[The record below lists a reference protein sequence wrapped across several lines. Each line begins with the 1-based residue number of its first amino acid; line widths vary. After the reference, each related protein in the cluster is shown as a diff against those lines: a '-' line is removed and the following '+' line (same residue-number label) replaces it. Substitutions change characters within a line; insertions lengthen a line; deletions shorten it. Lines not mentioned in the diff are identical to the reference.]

1 MGTASGDGLSHTQ
14 SVFENQINMKLLL
27 ILLPLATAVSI
38 KIISYSATEEK
49 HNHEMQG
56 VPGEAVIGEFSFKAP
71 DTGDAVYKLTY
82 TADMDGFQAM
92 GDHLPVPVIMDPVP
106 EPELP
111 AMVDYTPEVAAAR
124 AEFLRAQ
131 EEIMARNAA
140 LDAENMVDEE
150 VEVEDMRRKRREAEP
165 VVVPTHANVL
175 PTTYHHLAGAYPIYQ
190 TSVYN
195 PYLSYPLHQVRAP
208 IISHPLYTAAGGS
221 SYPIYRIIPQFATD
235 VSASIEE
242 GDDEPAALAL

>member
-1 MGTASGDGLSHTQ
+1 MGRGLSHTQ
-14 SVFENQINMKLLL
+14 SVFQIQINMKFLLF
-27 ILLPLATAVSI
+27 LLPLATAVPI

-49 HNHEMQG
+49 HNHEMEG
-56 VPGEAVIGEFSFKAP
+56 VPGEAVMGEFSFKAP
-71 DTGDAVYKLTY
+71 AT
-82 TADMDGFQAM
+82 

-106 EPELP
+106 EQELP

-131 EEIMARNAA
+131 EEIMARHAA
-140 LDAENMVDEE
+140 EDAENMVDDEGM
-150 VEVEDMRRKRREAEP
+150 EVEDMRRKRREAEP

-175 PTTYHHLAGAYPIYQ
+175 PATYHHLAGAYPIYQ

-208 IISHPLYTAAGGS
+208 ILNHPVYSSSHPIS
-221 SYPIYRIIPQFATD
+221 RILPQVATH
-235 VSASIEE
+235 V
-242 GDDEPAALAL
+242 P

>member
-1 MGTASGDGLSHTQ
+1 MGVL
-14 SVFENQINMKLLL
+14 EIQINMKLLL
-27 ILLPLATAVSI
+27 LLLPLATAVPI

-49 HNHEMQG
+49 HNHEMEG
-56 VPGEAVIGEFSFKAP
+56 VPGEAVMGEFSFKAP

-106 EPELP
+106 DPELP

-131 EEIMARNAA
+131 EEIMARHAA
-140 LDAENMVDEE
+140 EDAENIVDDEAM
-150 VEVEDMRRKRREAEP
+150 EVEDMRRKRRDAEP
-165 VVVPTHANVL
+165 VVI
-175 PTTYHHLAGAYPIYQ
+175 PTTYHHLSYPVYQ

-208 IISHPLYTAAGGS
+208 ILSHPVYTAAG
-221 SYPIYRIIPQFATD
+221 SYPIYRIIPQVATD
-235 VSASIEE
+235 VSATVEE
-242 GDDEPAALAL
+242 GDDEP

>member
-1 MGTASGDGLSHTQ
+1 MG
-14 SVFENQINMKLLL
+14 INMKLLL
-27 ILLPLATAVSI
+27 LLLPLATAVPV
-38 KIISYSATEEK
+38 KIISYSATEEQAV

-56 VPGEAVIGEFSFKAP
+56 VPGEAALGEFSFKAP

-92 GDHLPVPVIMDPVP
+92 GDHLPVSVIMDPVP
-106 EPELP
+106 GPELP

-131 EEIMARNAA
+131 EEIMARHAA
-140 LDAENMVDEE
+140 EDAEVE

-165 VVVPTHANVL
+165 VVIPTHANVL

-195 PYLSYPLHQVRAP
+195 PYLSYPLHQ
-208 IISHPLYTAAGGS
+208 
-221 SYPIYRIIPQFATD
+221 
-235 VSASIEE
+235 
-242 GDDEPAALAL
+242 

>member
-1 MGTASGDGLSHTQ
+1 MGTASGDGLSHTWG
-14 SVFENQINMKLLL
+14 VLAIQINMKLLL
-27 ILLPLATAVSI
+27 ILLPLATAVPI

-131 EEIMARNAA
+131 EEIMARHAA
-140 LDAENMVDEE
+140 MDAENMKDDE

-175 PTTYHHLAGAYPIYQ
+175 PTTYHHLTGAYPIYQ
-190 TSVYN
+190 ASVYN
-195 PYLSYPLHQVRAP
+195 PYLS
-208 IISHPLYTAAGGS
+208 
-221 SYPIYRIIPQFATD
+221 
-235 VSASIEE
+235 
-242 GDDEPAALAL
+242 

>member
-1 MGTASGDGLSHTQ
+1 MGTASGDGLSHTWG
-14 SVFENQINMKLLL
+14 VLENQINMKLLL
-27 ILLPLATAVSI
+27 ILLPLATAVPI

-92 GDHLPVPVIMDPVP
+92 GDHLPVSVIMDPVP

-131 EEIMARNAA
+131 EEIMARHAA
-140 LDAENMVDEE
+140 EDAVNMMDDEAM
-150 VEVEDMRRKRREAEP
+150 EVEDMRRRRREADP
-165 VVVPTHANVL
+165 VVIPTHANVIPTHANILPTHANIL
-175 PTTYHHLAGAYPIYQ
+175 PTTYHHLAGAYPVYQ
-190 TSVYN
+190 
-195 PYLSYPLHQVRAP
+195 
-208 IISHPLYTAAGGS
+208 
-221 SYPIYRIIPQFATD
+221 
-235 VSASIEE
+235 
-242 GDDEPAALAL
+242 

>member
-1 MGTASGDGLSHTQ
+1 MGVEGLSHTWG
-14 SVFENQINMKLLL
+14 VLDIQINMKLLL
-27 ILLPLATAVSI
+27 LLLPLATAVPI

-92 GDHLPVPVIMDPVP
+92 GDHLPVSVIMDPVP

-131 EEIMARNAA
+131 EEIMARHAA
-140 LDAENMVDEE
+140 EDAEVE

-165 VVVPTHANVL
+165 VVIPTHANVL

-195 PYLSYPLHQVRAP
+195 PYLSYPIHQVRAP
-208 IISHPLYTAAGGS
+208 IISHPLYTAAGGT
-221 SYPIYRIIPQFATD
+221 SYPIYRIIPQVATD

>member
-1 MGTASGDGLSHTQ
+1 MGQ
-14 SVFENQINMKLLL
+14 SVLAIQINMKLLL
-27 ILLPLATAVSI
+27 ILLPLATAVPI

-56 VPGEAVIGEFSFKAP
+56 VPGEAVLGEFSFKAP

-92 GDHLPVPVIMDPVP
+92 GDHLPVSVIMDPVP

-131 EEIMARNAA
+131 EEIMVRHAA
-140 LDAENMVDEE
+140 EDAENMVDEE
-150 VEVEDMRRKRREAEP
+150 VEVKDMRRKRREAEP
-165 VVVPTHANVL
+165 VVVPTHTNVL
-175 PTTYHHLAGAYPIYQ
+175 PTTYHHLAGAYPIYHA
-190 TSVYN
+190 SVYN

-208 IISHPLYTAAGGS
+208 IISHPVYTAAAAS
-221 SYPIYRIIPQFATD
+221 SYPIYRIIPQVATD

>member
-1 MGTASGDGLSHTQ
+1 MG
-14 SVFENQINMKLLL
+14 VFENQINMKLLL
-27 ILLPLATAVSI
+27 ILLPLATAVPI

-56 VPGEAVIGEFSFKAP
+56 VPGEAVTGGFSFKAP

-92 GDHLPVPVIMDPVP
+92 GDHLPVSVIMDPVT

-131 EEIMARNAA
+131 EEIMARHAA
-140 LDAENMVDEE
+140 EDAENMMDDEAME
-150 VEVEDMRRKRREAEP
+150 VEMRRKRREAEP
-165 VVVPTHANVL
+165 VVIPTHANVL

-190 TSVYN
+190 ASVYN

-221 SYPIYRIIPQFATD
+221 SYPIYRIIPQVATD

>member
-1 MGTASGDGLSHTQ
+1 MGVLAI
-14 SVFENQINMKLLL
+14 QINMKLLL
-27 ILLPLATAVSI
+27 ILLPLATAVPI

-56 VPGEAVIGEFSFKAP
+56 VPGEAVTGEFSFKAP

-92 GDHLPVPVIMDPVP
+92 GDHLPVSVIMDPVP

-131 EEIMARNAA
+131 EEIMARHAA
-140 LDAENMVDEE
+140 EDAENMMDDE
-150 VEVEDMRRKRREAEP
+150 VVVEDMRRKRRDAEP
-165 VVVPTHANVL
+165 VVIPTHANVL

-190 TSVYN
+190 ASVYN
-195 PYLSYPLHQVRAP
+195 PYLTYPLHQVRAP
-208 IISHPLYTAAGGS
+208 IISQPLYTAAGGS
-221 SYPIYRIIPQFATD
+221 SYPIYRIIPQVATD

-242 GDDEPAALAL
+242 GVDEPAALAL